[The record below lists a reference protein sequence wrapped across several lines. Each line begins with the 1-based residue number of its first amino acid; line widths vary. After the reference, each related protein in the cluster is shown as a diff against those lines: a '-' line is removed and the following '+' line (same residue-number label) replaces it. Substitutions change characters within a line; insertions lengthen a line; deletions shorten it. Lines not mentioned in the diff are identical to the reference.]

1 MSSQESPAVHR
12 KLKQKVFALSV
23 DANSSEALAVA
34 STSYISS
41 AQFESM
47 QDDLISSN
55 ESVYDVCCAFFG
67 LYGDLLSNA
76 PVFLEI
82 LIMLSV

>member
-12 KLKQKVFALSV
+12 KCKQKVFALSV
-23 DANSSEALAVA
+23 DANSSKALAAA

-55 ESVYDVCCAFFG
+55 EVCMM
-67 LYGDLLSNA
+67 Y
-76 PVFLEI
+76 VVHFLAY
-82 LIMLSV
+82 MVPFVV